1 MIYKNTPNQS
11 LFLTRPSFLSK
22 IQSFNIFVFLL
33 EFLKHV
39 CLLGNKGT
47 MDLKQVL
54 EFDLEGGV
62 CLRPREWLHAAQGN
76 YPERMR
82 EGWRQRTWAHRE
94 PDVYPFMVSV
104 RQPTSILLKSSEPHV
119 SNSSCVTMSVADHG
133 QCVQGGSIQT
143 PSQPLLLATNLS
155 KCVPATS
162 LS

>member
-1 MIYKNTPNQS
+1 
-11 LFLTRPSFLSK
+11 
-22 IQSFNIFVFLL
+22 
-33 EFLKHV
+33 
-39 CLLGNKGT
+39 
-47 MDLKQVL
+47 MDLKQIL

-76 YPERMR
+76 YLERMR
-82 EGWRQRTWAHRE
+82 EGWRQRTWAQRE
-94 PDVYPFMVSV
+94 PDVHPFMVSV

-143 PSQPLLLATNLS
+143 PSLPLLLATNLS